1 MFSNAAWNL
10 YQWFNDVFPNLYT
23 VLKIYLTL
31 PITSCEAERAFS
43 KVTIKKNYRT
53 AMMED
58 KLNWLSIFSIESDI
72 TKSLTYDEAIKAF
85 TQGKS
90 RKASFNE
97 WQSCVEVNFYW
108 LLLFISYFHFPLLI
122 KIKKYIFLL
131 LLYTSFIFLCLI
143 WSQRKMYLMRWEG
156 PQSV

>member
-1 MFSNAAWNL
+1 MNL
-10 YQWFNDVFPNLYT
+10 VISYYLNDINKKLKTDCVGFKTYLIELDRYTELNKERALNEQDIEKREDILNTLSCSQMLHEIYTNDLIDVFPNLYT

-97 WQSCVEVNFYW
+97 
-108 LLLFISYFHFPLLI
+108 
-122 KIKKYIFLL
+122 
-131 LLYTSFIFLCLI
+131 
-143 WSQRKMYLMRWEG
+143 
-156 PQSV
+156 